1 MKKIKIVSILLLLVS
16 FITLSGCGE
25 KEESVKEDK
34 TLKIR
39 DLSIDDF
46 KWKINSSACQN
57 GECQLLTFKNNSE
70 YDLIEMELSFTK
82 KSTATEDDMKMFN
95 NFLSSHTDYITE
107 NPDNNKIVLKSYYN
121 SEIQKGS
128 EVSDINI
135 LLGYDERFWNEYPTN
150 EQVNLMEPSELYI
163 GVIGRDNKLYRV
175 HYNIEDKKWLIDDE
189 KVDLDT
195 KINTK
200 MWQKLSFPKE
210 NHHLILSDEEN
221 NLLIYFYGIS
231 SDSYYEYADKLISDG
246 FKENSYSSIH
256 FTGTNEDGYEVDL
269 NFYEVEAKMYMSI
282 TKK

>member
-25 KEESVKEDK
+25 KEEVVKEDK

-46 KWKINSSACQN
+46 KWEINSTACQN

-82 KSTATEDDMKMFN
+82 KSTATEEDMKIFD

-107 NPDNNKIVLKSYYN
+107 NPDNNKIVLKSYFN
-121 SEIQKGS
+121 SEILKGS

-210 NHHLILSDEEN
+210 NHHLILSDKEN

>member
-1 MKKIKIVSILLLLVS
+1 MKKNKIVSILLLLVS
-16 FITLSGCGE
+16 FIILSGCGE
-25 KEESVKEDK
+25 KEEPIKEDK
-34 TLKIR
+34 NLKIR

-46 KWKINSSACQN
+46 KWEINSSACQN

-82 KSTATEDDMKMFN
+82 KSTATEDDMKIFN

-107 NPDNNKIVLKSYYN
+107 NPDNNKIVLKSYFN